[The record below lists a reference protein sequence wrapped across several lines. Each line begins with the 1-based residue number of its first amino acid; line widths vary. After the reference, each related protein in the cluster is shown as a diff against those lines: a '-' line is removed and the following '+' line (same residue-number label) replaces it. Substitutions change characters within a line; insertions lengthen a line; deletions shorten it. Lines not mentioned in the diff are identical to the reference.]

1 MGFESSCNA
10 YDKQGSLRKLHCSRQ
25 ECVQVVL
32 ACSID
37 ATLRQDRQLSGQS
50 VNFVSA
56 DTAKAQRCSDLG
68 LEQLE
73 VTVC

>member
-1 MGFESSCNA
+1 M
-10 YDKQGSLRKLHCSRQ
+10 
-25 ECVQVVL
+25 QVVL